1 MSRREAFLRIVE
13 VREGRQCARERRRWK
28 QHISHH
34 AAINRFPIK
43 RSQRAAERRLRDY
56 IKNVHYNFRLFA
68 AFYHRHSWSEPPMTS
83 ANLALCLHVIEY
95 QHWLRK
101 KLCHSLR
108 RGHKSRTFFAFCWHS
123 RQRLAIE
130 NVFLSMNSSAKH
142 SMRVT
147 ILATGLTSNN

>member
-1 MSRREAFLRIVE
+1 MSRREAYYLRIVE
-13 VREGRQCARERRRWK
+13 VREGRQCARERRWK

-34 AAINRFPIK
+34 VAINRFPIK

-56 IKNVHYNFRLFA
+56 IKNVHYNFVCSLLLSSPFMK
-68 AFYHRHSWSEPPMTS
+68 SPMSS

-108 RGHKSRTFFAFCWHS
+108 RGHKSHTFF
-123 RQRLAIE
+123 
-130 NVFLSMNSSAKH
+130 FLLL
-142 SMRVT
+142 T
-147 ILATGLTSNN
+147 LATATCNWECFLKYELISEAFDAGHDLCNGTNFE